1 MTMPSFDCPV
11 CRNPLT
17 WDVVFAHQGVRDAMI
32 ALVNAHP
39 DGKKLLRP
47 LLSYIGLFSPK
58 KSAMRYE
65 RIASLANELVGMI
78 GKAQIERND
87 RIYSAPA
94 DYWQEAMNE
103 IVMRHHSGSLRVP
116 LTSHGYLLEIIAGY
130 SNKAEAAAEK
140 KLEQQRSGYA
150 GAGRNPARQMTP
162 VSQNGPVPANATL
175 SKSEMPQYV
184 RDELNLLKDKRRQ
197 HGN

>member
-17 WDVVFAHQGVRDAMI
+17 WDVVFAHQGVREAMI

-47 LLSYIGLFSPK
+47 LLSYIGLFSPQ

-65 RIASLANELVGMI
+65 RIAALANELVGMI
-78 GKAQIERND
+78 GKAQIERNG
-87 RIYSAPA
+87 RIYSAPT

-103 IVMRHHSGSLRVP
+103 IVNRHHAGSLRVP

-130 SNKAEAAAEK
+130 SNKAEAASEK
-140 KLEQQRSGYA
+140 KLEQQRAGYA
-150 GAGRNPARQMTP
+150 GAGANPSRQTT
-162 VSQNGPVPANATL
+162 VSQGGFVPLNAAL
-175 SKSEMPQYV
+175 PKSEMPQHV